1 MKKKFLFAL
10 LACSFLAACSTKD
23 SDADFDVYSSPA
35 GGNDWAEADITDLR
49 DTRASSRF
57 NNEVIS
63 PVIYFN
69 FNSAALSA
77 QALDV
82 LNEQVAWLHNN
93 PKALVVVEGHCDER
107 GTREYNLALS
117 EKRASAVADYFIAN
131 GIDCDRVRIIGYGK
145 ERPAVFGSFESAWA
159 KNRRA
164 VTIVQ

>member
-1 MKKKFLFAL
+1 MKKTFLFAV
-10 LACSFLAACSTKD
+10 LACSFLAACTSTDK
-23 SDADFDVYSSPA
+23 DADVFSSP
-35 GGNDWAEADITDLR
+35 GRWNDWAEADISDLQ
-49 DTRASSRF
+49 DTTASSRF
-57 NNEVIS
+57 KNDVIS
-63 PVIYFN
+63 PVIYFG

-77 QALDV
+77 PALDV

-93 PKALVVVEGHCDER
+93 PNALVVVEGHCDER

-131 GIDCDRVRIIGYGK
+131 GIDCKRIRIIGYGK